1 MRDWT
6 KCIPPT
12 TSPSSSSPSSAPPAT
27 DPDEPE
33 PWNELAAF
41 REVTLRHF
49 TRPEDEAC
57 LRRLGELLTE
67 TALEQAHL
75 WPEMPGSE
83 TVSLFRAAH
92 RDLLHTLHA
101 LTSLGD
107 SHHLSVLPPRERILA
122 GIAARTARH
131 LRREAAALERALQ
144 LHRDERWLN

>member
-6 KCIPPT
+6 KCIPAPT
-12 TSPSSSSPSSAPPAT
+12 PPSSSPSPSSQN
-27 DPDEPE
+27 PDEPE

-41 REVTLRHF
+41 REVALRHF

-67 TALEQAHL
+67 SALEQAHL

-83 TVSLFRAAH
+83 TESLFRAAL
-92 RDLLHTLHA
+92 RDLLHTLDA

-107 SHHLSVLPPRERILA
+107 SRHLRNLPPLERTLA
-122 GIAARTARH
+122 AIAGRMARH
-131 LRREAAALERALQ
+131 LRREAHTLQRALSRHRAELW
-144 LHRDERWLN
+144 LH